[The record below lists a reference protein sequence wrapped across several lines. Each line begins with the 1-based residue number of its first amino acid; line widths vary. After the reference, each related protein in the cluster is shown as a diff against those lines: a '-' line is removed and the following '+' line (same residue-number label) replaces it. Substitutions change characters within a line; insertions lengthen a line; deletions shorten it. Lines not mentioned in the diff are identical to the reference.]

1 MIQSHLKSRRIKKYF
16 KAHVL
21 KQTPKKV
28 YFIISIKIVFIHFGS
43 VVQTR
48 AKFLSVE
55 KTADKN
61 NGRDEWHQTSG
72 ASN

>member
-1 MIQSHLKSRRIKKYF
+1 MF
-16 KAHVL
+16 L